1 MSEEDLDILK
11 LSSVPLTREKQIVV
25 EAEFE
30 KYAAATNFT
39 IKAIL
44 QRKLTS
50 HTRAV
55 EVLLDDFIE
64 KFDQRENYR
73 KDVVKTARVE
83 IGRHKRQA
91 QTIRSMREKTP
102 FFKSGRMI
110 FSIPIIGLGEK
121 AIVLAGS
128 DGTSIP
134 IPLDKRSRNKEA
146 DILNELRKGTRGF
159 GRIRLTW
166 NREGYLDI
174 DIRVE
179 RKRK

>member
-1 MSEEDLDILK
+1 MSEEDVEILK
-11 LSSVPLTREKQIVV
+11 LSSVPLTREKQYLV

-30 KYAAATNFT
+30 KYARATNFV
-39 IKAIL
+39 IKEIL
-44 QRKLTS
+44 QKSLTT
-50 HTRAV
+50 HTKTV
-55 EVLLDDFIE
+55 EILSNDFIE
-64 KFDQRENYR
+64 QFDKRETYT
-73 KDVVKTARVE
+73 KDVIKTARVV
-83 IGRHKRQA
+83 IGRHKRLA

-102 FFKSGRMI
+102 HFKSGRMI
-110 FSIPIIGLGEK
+110 LSKPIISLGEK
-121 AIVLAGS
+121 AIILAGS

-179 RKRK
+179 QKRK

>member
-1 MSEEDLDILK
+1 MSEEDVDILK

-30 KYAAATNFT
+30 KYATATNFT

-44 QRKLTS
+44 QKKLTS

-55 EVLLDDFIE
+55 KVLLDDFIE
-64 KFDQRENYR
+64 KFDRRESYR

-83 IGRHKRQA
+83 IGRHKVLA
-91 QTIRSMREKTP
+91 QTMRSMRDKTP
-102 FFKSGRMI
+102 YFKSGRMI
-110 FSIPIIGLGEK
+110 FSTPIISLGEK
-121 AIVLAGS
+121 AIILAGG

-134 IPLDKRSRNKEA
+134 IPFDKRSRNKEA
-146 DILNELRKGTRGF
+146 EVLNELRKGTRGF

-179 RKRK
+179 KKRL